1 MKHIILFSTFEIFIP
16 SIKIFEFHNLYQ
28 ILLWVVN
35 FYLNFN
41 FFSI

>member
-16 SIKIFEFHNLYQ
+16 SIKIFDNLYQ